1 MNWQVGE
8 PTDEVDLDVLLSGTI
23 AWPGADRVR
32 AIFAAARGTCSRQF
46 VVGLGDELVGY
57 GHCLTAPLSDGGR
70 AGVHVFVAPSARGQG
85 IGCSL
90 WRQLLA
96 VARCAAVAGVQTF
109 ADVEDQ
115 RSCSIA
121 AAHGLIEGPV
131 RRESILE
138 LALLSDAAIEQAVG
152 HVSDAGVSLALF
164 GSGSEDARQ
173 RLYEDFLPLFG
184 STPDGVAG
192 REPPPYE
199 TWRSGFT
206 EPWQVLVARRGK
218 TTVGMTMAFARKDLA
233 SRVVTFFTGVAA
245 AERGKGIATALKAEH
260 ARLMRNAGWEHLS
273 TWNMEGNVA
282 ILAANSKLGFV
293 TTTRAVPL
301 TFDFEPQAD
310 S

>member
-32 AIFAAARGTCSRQF
+32 AIFAVARGTCSRQL

-115 RSCSIA
+115 RSRSIA

-152 HVSDAGVSLALF
+152 QVSDAGVSLAVF

-199 TWRSGFT
+199 TWRSGFS

>member
-32 AIFAAARGTCSRQF
+32 AIFAVARGTCSRQL

-199 TWRSGFT
+199 TWRSGFS

-273 TWNMEGNVA
+273 TWNMEGNVP

-293 TTTRAVPL
+293 TLTRAVPL
-301 TFDFEPQAD
+301 TFDFEPQ
-310 S
+310 SVS

>member
-32 AIFAAARGTCSRQF
+32 AIFAVARGTCSRQL

-96 VARCAAVAGVQTF
+96 VARSAAVAGVQTF

>member
-1 MNWQVGE
+1 MSE
-8 PTDEVDLDVLLSGTI
+8 PADEVDLDVLLSGTI

-32 AIFAAARGTCSRQF
+32 ALFAAARGSRSRQL

-57 GHCLTAPLSDGGR
+57 GHCLTTPLSEGGR

-90 WRQLLA
+90 WQQLLA
-96 VARCAAVAGVQTF
+96 VARSAAVAGVQTV
-109 ADVEDQ
+109 ADVEDR

-121 AAHGLIEGPV
+121 AGHGLVQGPV
-131 RRESILE
+131 RRESVLE
-138 LALLSDAAIEQAVG
+138 LALLSDATIERAVRRA
-152 HVSDAGVSLALF
+152 SDAGVSFMLF
-164 GSGSEDARQ
+164 DSGNEEAWRQ
-173 RLYEDFLPLFG
+173 LYEDFLPLHH

-199 TWRSGFT
+199 TWRSGFS

-218 TTVGMTMAFARKDLA
+218 TTVGMTMAFAPKDLG

-260 ARLMRNAGWEHLS
+260 ARQLRNAGWQRLS
-273 TWNMEGNVA
+273 TWNMEGNLP
-282 ILAANSKLGFV
+282 ILAANSRLGFV
-293 TTTRAVPL
+293 PITRAVHL
-301 TFDFEPQAD
+301 TLDFEPHTA

>member
-1 MNWQVGE
+1 
-8 PTDEVDLDVLLSGTI
+8 LSLLQL
-23 AWPGADRVR
+23 GAR
-32 AIFAAARGTCSRQF
+32 AS
-46 VVGLGDELVGY
+46 
-57 GHCLTAPLSDGGR
+57 
-70 AGVHVFVAPSARGQG
+70 
-85 IGCSL
+85 
-90 WRQLLA
+90 
-96 VARCAAVAGVQTF
+96 VARCGDSCSPSQRSAAVAGVQTF

-164 GSGSEDARQ
+164 GSGSEDARK
-173 RLYEDFLPLFG
+173 RIYEDFLPLFG

>member
-32 AIFAAARGTCSRQF
+32 AIFAVARGTCSRQL

-218 TTVGMTMAFARKDLA
+218 TTVGMTIAFARKDLA

-273 TWNMEGNVA
+273 TWNMEGNVT